1 MKRILIT
8 GANSYIGTSFENYM
22 SQFGSDYQIDTV
34 DMRGEDWKKADFS
47 GFDSIIHV
55 AGIVHVKEKND
66 NLYYQVNRDLA
77 FETAKKAKTDRV
89 KQFIFF
95 SSMSIFGMD
104 TGVITDKTKPN
115 PKTPYGKS
123 KLAAEGL
130 LKELESESFRICIL
144 RPPMIYGPNSVGN
157 YPRLAKLAK
166 KIPVFPKVNNQRS
179 MLYIDNLS
187 AFLKLMVD
195 TNLSGVFHPQN
206 DEYVNTSE
214 MVKIIA
220 EAHDKK
226 LIIIP
231 GFSGIIKLV
240 STRIGVFRKVF
251 GSLIYQESAI
261 GFPGSKVLNVRLE
274 YQDKDIRRSIF
285 ESEKK

>member
-8 GANSYIGTSFENYM
+8 GANSYVGTSFEKYM
-22 SQFGSDYQIDTV
+22 TQFGSDYQIETI

-66 NLYYQVNRDLA
+66 NLYYKVNRDLA
-77 FETAKKAKTDRV
+77 FETAKKAKADRV

-104 TGVITDKTKPN
+104 TGIITDKTKPN

-144 RPPMIYGPNSVGN
+144 RPPMIYGPNSC
-157 YPRLAKLAK
+157 L
-166 KIPVFPKVNNQRS
+166 
-179 MLYIDNLS
+179 LY
-187 AFLKLMVD
+187 
-195 TNLSGVFHPQN
+195 
-206 DEYVNTSE
+206 TSD
-214 MVKIIA
+214 A
-220 EAHDKK
+220 AD
-226 LIIIP
+226 
-231 GFSGIIKLV
+231 
-240 STRIGVFRKVF
+240 
-251 GSLIYQESAI
+251 
-261 GFPGSKVLNVRLE
+261 
-274 YQDKDIRRSIF
+274 D
-285 ESEKK
+285 

>member
-8 GANSYIGTSFENYM
+8 GANSYVGTSFEKYM
-22 SQFGSDYQIDTV
+22 TQFGSDYQIETI

-66 NLYYQVNRDLA
+66 NLYYKVNRDLA
-77 FETAKKAKTDRV
+77 FETAKKAKADRV

-104 TGVITDKTKPN
+104 TGIITDKTKPN